1 MRFAGL
7 FPAIAALFLS
17 GAASAQ
23 SWDVYSNRENFF
35 SVNLPA
41 EPTVTEAPY
50 KTAKGT
56 NLTAHV
62 FTAVAP
68 AGSRLAGKYTVTVV
82 DYSKAKDELSTAVD
96 QARNTERSK
105 GTVKYDGLNNIDLHL
120 SRRLTV
126 ETASTRILA
135 EILMAANDRLYITE
149 AETPLNVPPPA
160 VFQASL
166 QILDDTG
173 VRIRTRT
180 KLGVPDDVANPIGAG
195 GVLDEPDK
203 VAAQMVGTWRMAG
216 GSCEAAYFKSGERGK
231 TMRGEAAL
239 AGTVKNAGVTISG
252 ELILNG
258 SREGQF
264 INPMTDKVI
273 MLFDPQDGNK
283 LGISALAAPAAGW
296 PDVTLEL
303 CPGSRG

>member
-1 MRFAGL
+1 
-7 FPAIAALFLS
+7 
-17 GAASAQ
+17 
-23 SWDVYSNRENFF
+23 
-35 SVNLPA
+35 
-41 EPTVTEAPY
+41 
-50 KTAKGT
+50 
-56 NLTAHV
+56 
-62 FTAVAP
+62 
-68 AGSRLAGKYTVTVV
+68 
-82 DYSKAKDELSTAVD
+82 
-96 QARNTERSK
+96 
-105 GTVKYDGLNNIDLHL
+105 
-120 SRRLTV
+120 
-126 ETASTRILA
+126 
-135 EILMAANDRLYITE
+135 
-149 AETPLNVPPPA
+149 
-160 VFQASL
+160 
-166 QILDDTG
+166 
-173 VRIRTRT
+173 
-180 KLGVPDDVANPIGAG
+180 
-195 GVLDEPDK
+195 
-203 VAAQMVGTWRMAG
+203 MAG